1 MDQWRAKQEA
11 ESRNASAYLG
21 GARVGGGLNIEARDA
36 ILGPPPAR
44 MGIHEAMAVL
54 ENEIDDAYAVTE
66 ALAQSL
72 ANAGVLRAV
81 DKAEPNPGKAGPQ
94 VAPMLDRIDGQRYR
108 VAEVRRL
115 VQSLRDSL
123 AF

>member
-1 MDQWRAKQEA
+1 MDQWRAMQEA
-11 ESRNASAYLG
+11 AAVGGGAYLG
-21 GARVGGGLNIEARDA
+21 RVGGGLNIEARDA